1 MSAIDLENQEKF
13 QQLQKVIDE
22 WKDKE
27 GPLMPV
33 LHSAQEIFGCLSL
46 DVQKYISKEMDIPV
60 SDIYGVATFYSQFTL
75 KPKGKYRV
83 GVCMGTACYVKGS
96 QAILDELK
104 KVLDLKEGET
114 SEDGLF
120 TLDATRCLG
129 ACGLAPIMMIN
140 DDVYGRLK
148 HCLYWLGF
156 QTDHIKLVPV
166 ELSYTY
172 NHLSHLRDR

>member
-46 DVQKYISKEMDIPV
+46 DVQKYISKELDIPV

-75 KPKGKYRV
+75 KPKGKYRI
-83 GVCMGTACYVKGS
+83 GVCMGTACYVKGA

-104 KVLDLKEGET
+104 
-114 SEDGLF
+114 
-120 TLDATRCLG
+120 R
-129 ACGLAPIMMIN
+129 
-140 DDVYGRLK
+140 Y
-148 HCLYWLGF
+148 
-156 QTDHIKLVPV
+156 
-166 ELSYTY
+166 
-172 NHLSHLRDR
+172 